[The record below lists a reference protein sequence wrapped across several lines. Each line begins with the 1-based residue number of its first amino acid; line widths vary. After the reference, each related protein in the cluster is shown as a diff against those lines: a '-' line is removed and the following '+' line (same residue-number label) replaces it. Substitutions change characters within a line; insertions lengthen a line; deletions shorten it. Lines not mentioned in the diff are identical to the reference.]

1 MKKVETGWKCP
12 VCGRDHQL
20 RHRRNPTYCS
30 SCDRIEEILYP
41 GRMACR
47 LTHRHILPKE
57 LLDSP
62 ALAARLCPKARNQAL
77 IALATATIAV
87 AAYQP
92 EEDPEPKRMAVLDPT
107 TARRCTGEPRAGQ
120 HTDREQSEGTKVLRL
135 PEVRKRTG
143 LSHATIWR
151 MERAD
156 QF

>member
-1 MKKVETGWKCP
+1 
-12 VCGRDHQL
+12 
-20 RHRRNPTYCS
+20 
-30 SCDRIEEILYP
+30 
-41 GRMACR
+41 MACR
-47 LTHRHILPKE
+47 LTHHHILPKE

-77 IALATATIAV
+77 IALTTATIAV

-156 QF
+156 QFPKRVRLATRAVGWREAEVESWLVSRSRERAG